1 MVKHF
6 LRFLT
11 EPTRK
16 NIAIN
21 TVGNYLNVFFIALF
35 ALILVRIM
43 TPAEYGVL
51 SVLLGISYVL
61 ATILDF
67 GTTATI
73 YSYVP
78 ALHAENNPRLY
89 RFIKSTF
96 FYQSL
101 FSFIVIGVLFFTFPY
116 LDRVFFKTNARIW
129 VLDLTSFS
137 VLLFI
142 WQNFFTNILFAA
154 KKFLRANLYINIAN
168 VVKTIVIGLMAY
180 FGTLSVGEVIFVFGI
195 VGPVVFF
202 ILLILTSKR
211 HIITVYHSTI
221 DKKEFRFGYTLTYFL
236 ASQFYNL
243 GLRMDLFLLSYFA
256 LGAQVGFYGL
266 AQKIILTVIA
276 SIVSITQVLSPRF
289 ATVKTKK
296 DARSEM
302 KRAFKYLLLPSA
314 IFIVLY
320 FTPKFVFEL
329 VFTGNFAETERATKA
344 LALPF
349 ILNAVGSV
357 PMLFLLYSVK
367 KPGYILWSNF
377 LFFLIISIGSYY
389 LIPRQGMFGPPVAIL
404 FAFIIATSIQTL
416 AMVKEYRSLVVE

>member
-1 MVKHF
+1 MLQRLISFIK
-6 LRFLT
+6 

-21 TVGNYLNVFFIALF
+21 TIGNYLNVFFIALF

-78 ALHAENNPRLY
+78 ALHAENNPRLF

-101 FSFIVIGVLFFTFPY
+101 FSIIVIGILFLTFPY
-116 LDRVFFKTNARIW
+116 LDRIFFKTNAQTW
-129 VLDLTSFS
+129 VLNLTILS
-137 VLLFI
+137 VLFFI

-154 KKFLRANLYINIAN
+154 KKFLRANLYINIGN

-180 FGTLSVGEVIFVFGI
+180 FGTLSVGEVIFVFGLL
-195 VGPVVFF
+195 GPVVFF
-202 ILLILTSKR
+202 ILLLFTNRR
-211 HIITVYHSTI
+211 HVSTVFRAKI
-221 DKKEFRFGYTLTYFL
+221 AKEEFRFGYTLTYFL
-236 ASQFYNL
+236 GSQFYNL

-256 LGAQVGFYGL
+256 LGEQIGYYGL
-266 AQKIILTVIA
+266 AQKIILSIIA

-289 ATVKTKK
+289 ATIKTKK

-302 KRAFKYLLLPSA
+302 KRAFKYLLIPSA
-314 IFIVLY
+314 IFILLY
-320 FTPKFVFEL
+320 FTPKIIFEL
-329 VFTGNFAETERATKA
+329 VFTGNFSQTEAATKA

-357 PMLFLLYSVK
+357 PMLFILYTVK
-367 KPGYILWSNF
+367 KPGYILWSN
-377 LFFLIISIGSYY
+377 LIFFLIITLGSYY
-389 LIPRQGMFGPPVAIL
+389 LIPQRGMFGPPIAIF
-404 FAFIIATSIQTL
+404 FAFLIATAIQTV
-416 AMVKEYRSLVVE
+416 AMIREYKKLPL